1 MDIKDIDLKQIGFS
15 DEFLL
20 RWISKDLI
28 TGMHFCYLKIDKRN
42 LTKNFEEDEKTMVE
56 LYCQSIIIHASR
68 YAFLTF
74 EEEVARQLKIQI
86 VNVKFIKETY
96 EESEDTTWLIYEFA
110 FAFIKENE
118 NGKKV
123 CFSNAS
129 AINCMKSDYAPR
141 VLAEKV
147 EAKMPELN
155 GMKVGEVKAFG
166 KKTLEK
172 IVEVIEDENK
182 NENENE

>member
-1 MDIKDIDLKQIGFS
+1 MDIKDIDLKKIGIS

-42 LTKNFEEDEKTMVE
+42 LTKNFEENEKTMVE
-56 LYCQSIIIHASR
+56 LYCQSIIMHASR

-74 EEEVARQLKIQI
+74 EEEEVARQLKIQI

-96 EESEDTTWLIYEFA
+96 EEAEDTTWLIYEFA
-110 FAFIKENE
+110 FVFIKENE
-118 NGKKV
+118 KGEKV

-129 AINCMKSDYAPR
+129 AINCMKCDYAPR

-147 EAKMPELN
+147 EAKIPELN

-166 KKTLEK
+166 KDILGKIYECEK
-172 IVEVIEDENK
+172 EQED
-182 NENENE
+182 